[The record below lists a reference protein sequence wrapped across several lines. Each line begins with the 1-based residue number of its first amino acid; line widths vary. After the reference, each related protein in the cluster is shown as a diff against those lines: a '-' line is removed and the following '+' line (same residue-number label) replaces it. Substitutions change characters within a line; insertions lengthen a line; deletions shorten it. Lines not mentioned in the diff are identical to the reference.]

1 MLLYYTGLR
10 RVAKGIL
17 QEVVRGM
24 FLNRAPQL
32 RLLEPFQFQIKPFAA
47 SETVPLWLSMAVS
60 PLWSTSWRG
69 PT

>member
-10 RVAKGIL
+10 RVAKDIL

-32 RLLEPFQFQIKPFAA
+32 VA
-47 SETVPLWLSMAVS
+47 SD
-60 PLWSTSWRG
+60 
-69 PT
+69 